1 MSLTGHLLPLLFVAL
16 LWFASTALVVWL
28 DNRPSFSFANS
39 LTITGVAALFGVGII
54 AAAAGSTTLTATY
67 ASFIATFAV
76 WGWHELGFLTGT
88 TTGPRRAPCPEDAR
102 GWTRFR
108 MSAATVIHHEIAL
121 VATLALLLVLTWG
134 SANPTGAYA
143 FAILFGMRLSTKLNI
158 FLGVPNFSTDILPPQ
173 LGYLK
178 SYFRKAPFNALMP
191 ASLALGIGATAWLAR
206 TALASHGDA
215 AVQWSLLTGLALLG
229 VIEHLFLV
237 LPLRDSALWRW
248 AMPDA
253 ATPGTNG

>member
-28 DNRPSFSFANS
+28 DNRPTISFANS
-39 LTITGVAALFGVGII
+39 LTIAGMAALFGVGII
-54 AAAAGSTTLTATY
+54 AVAAGSVSLVATY
-67 ASFIATFAV
+67 ASFVATFAV
-76 WGWHELGFLTGT
+76 WGWHELSFLTGT
-88 TTGPRRAPCPEDAR
+88 TTGPRRAPCPENAR

-121 VATLALLLVLTWG
+121 VATLALLLALTWG
-134 SANPTGAYA
+134 DANPTGAYA
-143 FAILFGMRLSTKLNI
+143 FAILFAMRLSTKLNI

-178 SYFRKAPFNALMP
+178 SYFRNRPFNGLMP
-191 ASLALGIGATAWLAR
+191 FSLILGIGATSWLAH
-206 TALASHGDA
+206 TALSASGDA
-215 AVQWSLLTGLALLG
+215 AVQWSLLSGLALLG

-248 AMPDA
+248 AIPA
-253 ATPGTNG
+253 RTNG